1 MIFPQEMRDIYY
13 AVYETEIKTKPKIQF
28 TSTKPATKGDSILKE
43 FSELFMKNLEQAGF
57 IIKIIDS
64 LTIRNDTSFIS
75 STAANNK
82 SEDQQITLNI
92 NIENNV
98 RILTNNIFMS
108 KRDSSQSYTPVPGE
122 NEKFIFSGTGVSI
135 LGYDTKVFI
144 NESETIKIW
153 VSKSLP
159 AGLNPKIQISNPVG
173 GILKY
178 EIKSPDQTTTTII
191 KSLKKS

>member
-1 MIFPQEMRDIYY
+1 MIFPQEISEIYY
-13 AVYETEIKTKPKIQF
+13 AVYETEMKTKPKIQF
-28 TSTKPATKGDSILKE
+28 TSTKPATREDSILTE
-43 FSELFMKNLEQAGF
+43 FSELFMKNLEQTGF

-64 LTIRNDTSFIS
+64 LRIRNDTSFIN
-75 STAANNK
+75 STAASNK

-98 RILTNNIFMS
+98 RILTGNIFMS
-108 KRDSSQSYTPVPGE
+108 KRDSSQIYVPVSGE
-122 NEKFIFSGTGVSI
+122 YEKFNYSEPGATI
-135 LGYDTKVFI
+135 LGYDTEVFI
-144 NESETIKIW
+144 NKSGTIKIW
-153 VSKSLP
+153 VCKSLP

-173 GILKY
+173 GILKC